1 MDQNIIESNIDI
13 GIMLYED
20 NPPTEIRPKPCI
32 IQKCKS
38 SIKKAL
44 YKCTAHWTS
53 HICIVDRQLWSWP
66 DSGGASKAIASSDWF
81 KSQRSDTSVRRASTF
96 WGISLTT
103 VPHTPINILKISYTH
118 VYCWAETNLAWSVGW
133 DREWFNID
141 TRYSWNRAKSCT
153 VQHTKI
159 WLTFWSLFGI
169 YTLFAMLKIM
179 NFKFLSLK
187 TPCICRAK
195 LQVLM
200 FLYTLPHIPVA
211 LSEYTVF
218 TCILRLSVHILL
230 SHASLGLKCKHCI
243 KMRVS
248 VNQEDLKK

>member
-1 MDQNIIESNIDI
+1 M
-13 GIMLYED
+13 
-20 NPPTEIRPKPCI
+20 
-32 IQKCKS
+32 
-38 SIKKAL
+38 
-44 YKCTAHWTS
+44 
-53 HICIVDRQLWSWP
+53 
-66 DSGGASKAIASSDWF
+66 
-81 KSQRSDTSVRRASTF
+81 
-96 WGISLTT
+96 
-103 VPHTPINILKISYTH
+103 
-118 VYCWAETNLAWSVGW
+118 GW

-169 YTLFAMLKIM
+169 YTSFAMLKIM

-195 LQVLM
+195 LQILM

-218 TCILRLSVHILL
+218 TCILQFSVHILL

-243 KMRVS
+243 KMRGS
-248 VNQEDLKK
+248 VKRAVKRIWRNRVGACITSVVHTNCLSIFLDCCITLCHLQPQ